1 MKNMEALHY
10 SEDHITVD
18 TFGTL
23 HIRGEHFSQGAD
35 PPPLLPAPTVSWMK
49 NMEALSYSEDHIT
62 VDTFGTLHIR
72 GAGHFSQGADP
83 HPLSL

>member
-1 MKNMEALHY
+1 MKNMEALRY

-23 HIRGEHFSQGAD
+23 HIRGRQYSRSKDHSATPRTTSLSTPSAHSISKVGSRSKDLE
-35 PPPLLPAPTVSWMK
+35 LLR
-49 NMEALSYSEDHIT
+49 YSEDHIT

-72 GAGHFSQGADP
+72 GRQ
-83 HPLSL
+83 